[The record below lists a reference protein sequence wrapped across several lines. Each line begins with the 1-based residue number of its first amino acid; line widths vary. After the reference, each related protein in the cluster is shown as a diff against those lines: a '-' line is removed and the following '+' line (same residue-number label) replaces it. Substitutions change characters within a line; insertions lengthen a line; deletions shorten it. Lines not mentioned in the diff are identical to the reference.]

1 MDKYIQMYNEHNY
14 RDSSTMLSVT
24 KDFEL
29 DKDVPIKLR

>member
-14 RDSSTMLSVT
+14 RDSSTKTSVT

-29 DKDVPIKLR
+29 DKDVSLKLR